1 MAMDTLK
8 AARRLEASG
17 LSKQHAEAIT
27 ELIRELGRADLV
39 TKDYLDTRLLQLAV
53 GLGGFFIAVAGL
65 FKLFG

>member
-17 LSKQHAEAIT
+17 QHVEAIT
-27 ELIRELGRADLV
+27 EVINELGRADLV
-39 TKDYLDTRLLQLAV
+39 TKDYLDARLLQLAV
-53 GLGGFFIAVAGL
+53 ALGGFFIAVAGL